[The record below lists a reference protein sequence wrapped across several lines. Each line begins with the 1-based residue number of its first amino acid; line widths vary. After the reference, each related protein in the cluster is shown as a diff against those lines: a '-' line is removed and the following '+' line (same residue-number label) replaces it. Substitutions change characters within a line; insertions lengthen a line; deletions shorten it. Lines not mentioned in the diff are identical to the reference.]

1 MGDEGRK
8 KGKKGKKKQGQR
20 KGKEFMDAV
29 HEAYLRHLVE
39 EIWADLEGVLKT
51 GKTGE
56 ALLHEAQ
63 WITEFE
69 ERAPYKE
76 IWQRTWRSYVPQPLE
91 SQSTWAIVL
100 GIGEAVEVAAQ
111 QEEAERQRRGDKS
124 FFDEEQY
131 LTFVAE
137 ALEKLFREEHGSL
150 EEANEAVE
158 EA

>member
-1 MGDEGRK
+1 MTGEGRK
-8 KGKKGKKKQGQR
+8 KGKKKRGRR

-29 HEAYLRHLVE
+29 HEAYLRYLVE

-63 WITEFE
+63 WIMEFE
-69 ERAPYKE
+69 ERGPYKE
-76 IWQRTWRSYVPQPLE
+76 IWQRAWRSYVPRPLE

-124 FFDEEQY
+124 FFDEGEY
-131 LTFVAE
+131 HSFVSD
-137 ALEKLFREEHGSL
+137 ALGKLFREEHGSL
-150 EEANEAVE
+150 EEADEAVE
-158 EA
+158 EG